1 MAEAPPPADA
11 PPPPPAGAP
20 PPPPPAAQQQNTD
33 AALAALTDMALWQIM
48 EARGVGPASCNAT
61 RIRTLR
67 AAVPQI
73 PQEERPAILSFIRS
87 VRDNIERG
95 ELGRSEG
102 LKQVSDKMQGV
113 IGVMSW
119 RELWEK
125 QLWEEPPEQP
135 ETTIDEPPPKRRS
148 ARKLGEEL
156 CGNQPVSEVILRN
169 IARTFVNG
177 DDVASMASRRWRR
190 VDGVAS
196 MAWGARNLIST
207 QV

>member
-33 AALAALTDMALWQIM
+33 AALAALTEMSLWQIM

-61 RIRTLR
+61 RIRTIR

-73 PQEERPAILSFIRS
+73 PDEEHPAIISFIQS
-87 VRDNIERG
+87 VRDNMERG

-102 LKQVSDKMQGV
+102 LMQVSDKVQGV

-119 RELWEK
+119 RELWTE
-125 QLWEEPPEQP
+125 QLWEEPPEQPETTDEPPDEP

-148 ARKLGEEL
+148 RRKQGEEL

-177 DDVASMASRRWRR
+177 DDVASMASRRWR
-190 VDGVAS
+190 
-196 MAWGARNLIST
+196 GAPEI
-207 QV
+207 